1 MIRRENS
8 TKSPPQ
14 KLQSLNAEEEDNAR
28 SPSLR
33 GSRHAKVPKI
43 PNNKQPFNTP
53 LPVTRDRVPHSQPY
67 YLSEECLLS
76 IGDER
81 HPWVK
86 YDRKVSFSQTR

>member
-14 KLQSLNAEEEDNAR
+14 RLQSLNAEEEDNVR

-43 PNNKQPFNTP
+43 PNNQQHYKTP
-53 LPVTRDRVPHSQPY
+53 LPITRDRVPHSQPY
-67 YLSEECLLS
+67 YLSQDRVLS

-81 HPWVK
+81 QPWVK
-86 YDRKVSFSQTR
+86 YNRKVRG